1 MASPTSLRLPPE
13 IEAAMKEL
21 AKQHDRS
28 INSEI
33 IQACKAWIEA
43 ERNKDMS
50 KVYTFSYEI
59 GGAHVVTDEI
69 KVEGVSEQRAREHAE
84 MALEDKYPGEEDN
97 LLLELTL
104 QDVAEWDK

>member
-1 MASPTSLRLPPE
+1 MLRLPDE
-13 IEAAMKEL
+13 IQAGMERL
-21 AKQHDRS
+21 AEQHHRS

-33 IQACKAWIEA
+33 IQACETWIEK
-43 ERNKDMS
+43 NKDTS
-50 KVYTFSYEI
+50 KIYSFSYEI
-59 GGAHVVTDEI
+59 GKGTQVIADEI

-84 MALEDKYPGEEDN
+84 MVLEDKYPGEEDN